1 MVLNIRIFP
10 CRRKRRTKRKSGGGK
25 KDDRGRWAVGEEVR
39 TLAGISHP
47 NVVRFFGAVKV

>member
-25 KDDRGRWAVGEEVR
+25 DDRGRWAVGEEVR
-39 TLAGISHP
+39 MLAGISHP